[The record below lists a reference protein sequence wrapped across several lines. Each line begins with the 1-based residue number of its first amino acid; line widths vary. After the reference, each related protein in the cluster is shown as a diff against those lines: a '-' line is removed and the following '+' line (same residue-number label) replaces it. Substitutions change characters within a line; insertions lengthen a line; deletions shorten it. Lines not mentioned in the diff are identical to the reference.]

1 MRLRLLFVL
10 FVAAVAG
17 SVVTPASEL
26 GTLATMAV
34 QGALDPLVQE
44 FQQQTGHT
52 VKLSYDTGPNLGRR
66 VAANE
71 EADVLIAPAAVV
83 EQAVKDG
90 RVMADSL
97 ATIGRIGV
105 GVAVRRGGWIPNI
118 GSADALKQ
126 ALLDADA
133 VYYSQGTSG
142 VYVASLFE
150 KLGVADQIKAKTTQV
165 ANGGVV
171 LERVISDRR
180 TAVGFTMIS
189 EIKLMEPR
197 GARLAGPL
205 PAAVQNYT
213 TYNAAVM
220 TASREAA
227 AARAFVTFVTR
238 PVAKSRFAV
247 TGWL

>member
-1 MRLRLLFVL
+1 MRLRLLSTLFVL
-10 FVAAVAG
+10 TVAASGAIG
-17 SVVTPASEL
+17 ASEL

-66 VAANE
+66 VAADE
-71 EADVLIAPAAVV
+71 SADVIIAPAAVID
-83 EQAVKDG
+83 QAMKDG
-90 RVMADSL
+90 RLLADSV
-97 ATIGRIGV
+97 ATVGRIGV

-118 GSADALKQ
+118 GSAEALKQ

-142 VYVASLFE
+142 LYVGSLFE
-150 KLGVADQIKAKTTQV
+150 KLGVAEQIKAKTTQV

-171 LERVISDRR
+171 LERVIADRR
-180 TAVGFTMIS
+180 TAIGFTMIS

-213 TYNAAVM
+213 TYSAAVM
-220 TASREAA
+220 SASKDPA